1 MKRVSVLPA
10 VSSPVA
16 LKEEYDLYG
25 PMAKRRHSS
34 GRPGLARRKERRQI
48 HALLERIQPLPS
60 ARWASV
66 EQPELMMVLGH
77 DVLIQRLEAP
87 DSRDRLAMQNRRAT
101 LLFLDPHPG
110 IAPLH
115 WQNGIGDVVAYR
127 CPGPNPDGGVVF
139 VDHLTGFD
147 MEILSG
153 FIEGELKCGHGLSQK
168 NPIVSEADMYEC
180 MQRFALY
187 ESVCEEIGHAV

>member
-1 MKRVSVLPA
+1 
-10 VSSPVA
+10 
-16 LKEEYDLYG
+16 
-25 PMAKRRHSS
+25 
-34 GRPGLARRKERRQI
+34 
-48 HALLERIQPLPS
+48 
-60 ARWASV
+60 
-66 EQPELMMVLGH
+66 MMVLGH